1 MIPQLAFRPL
11 LLACAV
17 SSILLTGCSGDDAQ
31 ELNTQHLT
39 RAEAYNDQGQYK
51 AAIIE
56 YRNAVK
62 TSEGKVDSLLAYAD
76 MLNDIGRYGS
86 ALELLKQA
94 PEPIG
99 EAVKFERVESY
110 IGLSKFR
117 SAAKALAEVSDKE
130 SDAHRFY
137 LASVR
142 LGKGDLDAARQ
153 GFTEVSKQAPADSQY
168 ADLSHLRLA
177 QMQANQQQYA
187 QANELLSFINAN
199 SDVYPESQ
207 VVKAGIQIMQDDLE
221 GAEATLSDVL
231 SLMPNTDIMEPAR
244 AVVLERLAYVLTRL
258 GRSNEAY
265 IYQKLLA
272 EAFPGANEVQEKYEQ
287 AYRAF
292 ESKDLAQAKTILSS
306 VVSEYPR
313 HTRSKQLL
321 GVIAYLEGDSQSA
334 SNYLEQSVDPEVADP
349 LTRNIYA
356 ATSLKLNDPNKV
368 LEILGPEAGDSDSV
382 QTLSLFGM
390 ASVSVGRTE
399 QGEAA
404 LKKAAK
410 LAPKNVPVRLALASH
425 YRAQAQKGL
434 EGASQEELLALEQA
448 YVLAPSNRQ
457 VLTELVSYKLRNDGE
472 GSARQFLAKNL
483 KAQPNDFA
491 ANLVAGYLALSSD
504 RLNEAEAYF
513 EKALNAQGAAKNE
526 ALFALGRTQLGL
538 ENTAGAEQSFRSL
551 IEIEPNS
558 YQAYQGLY
566 LAARQQDEQAARKA
580 LESFAQQ
587 HKALEPYYVLIR
599 GAVASRDY
607 NAAEAYLQRA
617 SLLETDAIQLNDME
631 QSIQVARAQDAL
643 AQGNHAE
650 ARAVI
655 SGLLSR
661 APDDIR
667 LLSMLV
673 DIELRDQQLGEA
685 SKVLGQIERV
695 NESHPLLPLLRG
707 ELAFAKQDLA
717 QARKH
722 YEAIWRDSANARVAE
737 KLFLVLGLMNDDAA
751 QLEHLDTWLARIPDS
766 GKALLLRA
774 IKHQESAQLKEAA
787 ALYERLLKVAPNN
800 IAALNNLGWLYF
812 EVGDKRSIATLERA
826 VELAPENPNVLDSL
840 GWVLFKS
847 GRVQEGR
854 LHLQKAV
861 SLAPDSKEIAK
872 HYAQAKAN

>member
-1 MIPQLAFRPL
+1 MIPRLSFRPL
-11 LLACAV
+11 LLAGAV

-39 RAEAYNDQGQYK
+39 RAEAYTEQGQYK

-94 PEPIG
+94 PAPAS
-99 EAVKFERVESY
+99 EAVKLELIESY
-110 IGLSKFR
+110 IGLNKFR
-117 SAAKALAEVSDKE
+117 SANDALTELSDKE
-130 SDAHRFY
+130 SAAYRYF
-137 LASVR
+137 LASVS
-142 LGKGDLDAARQ
+142 LGKGDLNKAKAGFKAALD
-153 GFTEVSKQAPADSQY
+153 VAHADSY
-168 ADLSHLRLA
+168 FADLSHLRLG
-177 QMQANQQQYA
+177 QMSANENQYA
-187 QANELLSFINAN
+187 QANEQLSFINAK

-207 VVKAGIQIMQDDLE
+207 VVKAGIHIMQDDLA

-292 ESKDLAQAKTILSS
+292 ESKDLAQAKSILTS
-306 VVSEYPR
+306 VVDEYPN

-334 SNYLEQSVDPEVADP
+334 ANYLEQSVDPEVADP

-368 LEILGPEAGDSDSV
+368 LEILGPEAAQSESV

-390 ASVSVGRTE
+390 ASVAVGQTE
-399 QGEAA
+399 QGEQA

-448 YVLAPSNRQ
+448 YVLAPRSRQ

-472 GSARQFLAKNL
+472 SSARKFLAKNL
-483 KAQPNDFA
+483 KGQPNDFA
-491 ANLVAGYLALSSD
+491 VNLVSGYLALSSD
-504 RLNEAEAYF
+504 RLSEAEAYF
-513 EKALNAQGAAKNE
+513 NKALNAEGAAKNE

-538 ENTAGAEQSFRSL
+538 ANTAGAEQSFRSL
-551 IEIEPNS
+551 IAIEPNS

-566 LAARQQDEQAARKA
+566 LALRQQDEQEARKA
-580 LESFAQQ
+580 LENFAQQ
-587 HKALEPYYVLIR
+587 HKAIEPYYVLVR
-599 GAVASRDY
+599 STVAAREYD
-607 NAAEAYLQRA
+607 AAEAYLQRA
-617 SLLETDAIQLNDME
+617 SLLETDAVQLNDME

-643 AQGNHAE
+643 NQGDHAQ

-655 SGLLSR
+655 SSLLSR

-673 DIELRDQQLGEA
+673 DIEVRDQQLNEA
-685 SKVLGQIERV
+685 SKVLGQIERI

-707 ELAFAKQDLA
+707 DLAFAKQDLA

-722 YEAIWRDSANARVAE
+722 YDAIWRDSANALVAE
-737 KLFLVLGLMNDDAA
+737 KLFLVLGLMNDDTA
-751 QLEHLDTWLARIPDS
+751 QLEHLDSWLARIPDS

-774 IKHQESAQLKEAA
+774 IKHQESSQLKEAA
-787 ALYERLLKVAPNN
+787 SLYERLLKVAPNN
-800 IAALNNLGWLYF
+800 VAALNNLGWLYF

-854 LHLQKAV
+854 LYLQKAV
-861 SLAPDSKEIAK
+861 SLAPDNKEIAE